1 MRRTPR
7 ETSTT
12 RHPARDTTS
21 LARQR
26 ATLFAVTPNV
36 SAYDRFRA
44 FGAVLDVARFP
55 LPTSALHE
63 VPVRAMRVFAQRH
76 DDYLK
81 TLDEA
86 RLKKLDPAFDVAK
99 LFRITL
105 DPDVASGRRILR
117 GQAITTLELF
127 GPRLIFQMECDPM
140 MTGCARLQL
149 PPGRIFESRGEPPST
164 IVVSDLNLS
173 IRPTPKLEDLP
184 KESLY
189 DDLAAHWRATLSWF
203 SCAWTQ
209 PVDRVLARS
218 LVVRARI
225 TVDTKRERTELG
237 LRYRLDPLLLGEE
250 EVVLEDCVV
259 RR

>member
-1 MRRTPR
+1 MAVDRKIQFHHGRL
-7 ETSTT
+7 ST
-12 RHPARDTTS
+12 
-21 LARQR
+21 
-26 ATLFAVTPNV
+26 
-36 SAYDRFRA
+36 
-44 FGAVLDVARFP
+44 
-55 LPTSALHE
+55 E
-63 VPVRAMRVFAQRH
+63 
-76 DDYLK
+76 
-81 TLDEA
+81 LDEEA
-86 RLKKLDPAFDVAK
+86 ALRKVALD
-99 LFRITL
+99 
-105 DPDVASGRRILR
+105 G
-117 GQAITTLELF
+117 AIIWPVGSLSVD
-127 GPRLIFQMECDPM
+127 RLIFQMECDPM
-140 MTGCARLQL
+140 MMGCARLQL

-173 IRPTPKLEDLP
+173 IRPTPTLEDLP

-250 EVVLEDCVV
+250 EVVLEDCVI